1 MDPNA
6 APRSDGTPRM
16 TIAQRDALWELA
28 DRYHVPFRED
38 DYHPAFD
45 LPEGYVAG
53 WVGGQFHRS
62 AKLAVGVSPTGEISS

>member
-16 TIAQRDALWELA
+16 TIAQRDALWKLCGGMN
-28 DRYHVPFRED
+28 VPFRED
-38 DYHPAFD
+38 DYHPVFD
-45 LPEGYVAG
+45 LPQGYVAG

-62 AKLAVGVSPTGEISS
+62 AKLYVGVSPTGEISS